1 MMTKTTF
8 AFPEDDSNNKIPP
21 PFPYKSWD
29 DFLEDHRSNPHKL
42 IDWIKQNHPELVE
55 KAKNGDLSP
64 ETIGFWQKVLNSEL
78 VRVNPRDLHGD
89 VMVTDAIEK
98 ESKLTAVMQTISNW
112 WNTVGVAPIAYAGV
126 GGGVSGVISAVIV
139 IVLCQLAGNSTS
151 TAASNANPASRK
163 WANRSLWANISLQ
176 VVLTLISGVGSEI
189 LTNSAQLS
197 KIYADKVV
205 EEHLYATPRRN
216 IAEGERVLEQAKVD
230 QKICD
235 TKTAEYQ
242 AERGKSE
249 KLYDPK
255 TSSLYEKLHGPHG
268 VSSKYFDKIP
278 TADLPYCR
286 KPKRLEADGKKL
298 REQGQKQLDTV
309 QSTVE
314 QSGGSLEYLKKE
326 KRGFYSQHFTE
337 NGRIAAGQ
345 EAVSTSMGN
354 FSSKLLTGEWDKLG
368 FPLMFASLSVIFS
381 SASILMTLWHRN
393 KPSIAVTFD
402 PTAKQAFDELIHAV
416 AEGLNNQEPPAIDD
430 DNP

>member
-1 MMTKTTF
+1 MTKTTF
-8 AFPEDDSNNKIPP
+8 AFPGDDKTPP

-29 DFLEDHRSNPHKL
+29 HFLEDHRSNPQKL
-42 IDWIKQNHPELVE
+42 LDWMKQNDPELVE

-89 VMVTDAIEK
+89 VMVTDAIKK
-98 ESKLTAVMQTISNW
+98 ESKLTAGIQTISNM
-112 WNTVGVAPIAYAGV
+112 WNTVGVVPIAYAGV

-163 WANRSLWANISLQ
+163 WANAALASNISLQ

-216 IAEGERVLEQAKVD
+216 IAEGERVLKQAKVA
-230 QKICD
+230 QNICD

-242 AERGKSE
+242 PERGKSE

-268 VSSKYFDKIP
+268 VPSKYFDKIP
-278 TADLPYCR
+278 TADLPYCL
-286 KPKRLEADGKKL
+286 KPKRLEANGEKL
-298 REQGQKQLDTV
+298 RGQGQNQLDTV

-326 KRGFYSQHFTE
+326 KRGLYSQHFTE
-337 NGRIAAGQ
+337 NGGIAAGQ

-354 FSSKLLTGEWDKLG
+354 FRSKFRTREWDKLG
-368 FPLMFASLSVIFS
+368 FPLVFASLSVIFS
-381 SASILMTLWHRN
+381 SASILMTVRHRN
-393 KPSIAVTFD
+393 KPSIALTFD
-402 PTAKQAFDELIHAV
+402 PTAKQGFDELIHAV

>member
-1 MMTKTTF
+1 MYVNPYIRGSFFFFSGSFFRLRREFFFSPLVGTLKMNTN
-8 AFPEDDSNNKIPP
+8 SS
-21 PFPYKSWD
+21 YKSWD

-55 KAKNGDLSP
+55 KAKNGNLSP
-64 ETIGFWQKVLNSEL
+64 GTICFWQKVLNSEL
-78 VRVNPRDLHGD
+78 VRVNPRYLHGD

-189 LTNSAQLS
+189 LTNS
-197 KIYADKVV
+197 
-205 EEHLYATPRRN
+205 
-216 IAEGERVLEQAKVD
+216 
-230 QKICD
+230 
-235 TKTAEYQ
+235 
-242 AERGKSE
+242 
-249 KLYDPK
+249 
-255 TSSLYEKLHGPHG
+255 
-268 VSSKYFDKIP
+268 

-298 REQGQKQLDTV
+298 RGQGQKQLDTL

-326 KRGFYSQHFTE
+326 KRGLYSQHFTE

-345 EAVSTSMGN
+345 EAVSTSMRN
-354 FSSKLLTGEWDKLG
+354 FSSKLITGEWDKLG
-368 FPLMFASLSVIFS
+368 FPLTFASLSVIFS

-393 KPSIAVTFD
+393 KASIALTFD

>member
-1 MMTKTTF
+1 MTKTTF

-55 KAKNGDLSP
+55 KAKNGNLSP

-78 VRVNPRDLHGD
+78 VRVNPRDLHGE

-98 ESKLTAVMQTISNW
+98 ESKLTALIQTISNV
-112 WNTVGVAPIAYAGV
+112 WNTVGVVPIAHAGV

-139 IVLCQLAGNSTS
+139 LWASQLAGNSTS

-163 WANRSLWANISLQ
+163 WANAALAGNIALNLG
-176 VVLTLISGVGSEI
+176 LTGISGVGFEI
-189 LTNSAQLS
+189 LMNSDKLS

-216 IAEGERVLEQAKVD
+216 IAEGERVLEQAKVAH
-230 QKICD
+230 KICD

-255 TSSLYEKLHGPHG
+255 TSSLYEKLNGPHG
-268 VSSKYFDKIP
+268 VTSTYFDKIRP
-278 TADLPYCR
+278 ADLPYCL
-286 KPKRLEADGKKL
+286 KPKRLEADGEKL
-298 REQGQKQLDTV
+298 RKEGQKQLDTV

-326 KRGFYSQHFTE
+326 KRGLYSQHFTE

-345 EAVSTSMGN
+345 EAVSIAMGN
-354 FSSKLLTGEWDKLG
+354 FSSKLIKGEWDKLG
-368 FPLMFASLSVIFS
+368 LALMLAGLSVIFS
-381 SASILMTLWHRN
+381 GLSVLMTVQHRN
-393 KPSIAVTFD
+393 KPSIALTFD

-416 AEGLNNQEPPAIDD
+416 AEGLNNQEPPALDD
-430 DNP
+430 DNPQ

>member
-1 MMTKTTF
+1 MTKTTF

-29 DFLEDHRSNPHKL
+29 DFLEDHRCNPQKL
-42 IDWIKQNHPELVE
+42 LDWIKQDHPELVE

-98 ESKLTAVMQTISNW
+98 ESKLTAGIQTISNM
-112 WNTVGVAPIAYAGV
+112 WNTVGVVPIAYAGV
-126 GGGVSGVISAVIV
+126 GAGVSGVMSAGIV
-139 IVLCQLAGNSTS
+139 FFLSQSAGNYTS

-163 WANRSLWANISLQ
+163 WANAALAGNISLQ

-216 IAEGERVLEQAKVD
+216 IAEGERVLEQAKD
-230 QKICD
+230 AHKICD

-242 AERGKSE
+242 AERGKSD

-255 TSSLYEKLHGPHG
+255 TSSLHEQLHGPHG
-268 VSSKYFDKIP
+268 VPSSYFDKIRP
-278 TADLPYCR
+278 ADLPYCR
-286 KPKRLEADGKKL
+286 KPKRLEDEGKKL
-298 REQGQKQLDTV
+298 REQGQKELHMV

-326 KRGFYSQHFTE
+326 KRGLYSQHFTE

-345 EAVSTSMGN
+345 EAVSTSMRN
-354 FSSKLLTGEWDKLG
+354 FRSKFRTREWDKLG
-368 FPLMFASLSVIFS
+368 FPLVFASLSVIFS

-393 KPSIAVTFD
+393 KPSIALTFD
-402 PTAKQAFDELIHAV
+402 PTAKQGFVELIHAV

>member
-1 MMTKTTF
+1 MYVNPCSPHVDARF
-8 AFPEDDSNNKIPP
+8 FSASF
-21 PFPYKSWD
+21 FSWD
-29 DFLEDHRSNPHKL
+29 DFLEYHRFNPNKL

-55 KAKNGDLSP
+55 KAKNGNLS
-64 ETIGFWQKVLNSEL
+64 ISFWQKLLNSEL
-78 VRVNPRDLHGD
+78 VRVNPRDLHGG
-89 VMVTDAIEK
+89 VMVTDAIKK
-98 ESKLTAVMQTISNW
+98 ESKLTAGIQTISIAFPKLVRYTCFLLFCLLPFAFCLKPITFVPQQTEKRYNV
-112 WNTVGVAPIAYAGV
+112 WNTVGVVPIAYAGV

-139 IVLCQLAGNSTS
+139 IGLCQLAGNYTS

-176 VVLTLISGVGSEI
+176 GVLTLISGVGSEI

-216 IAEGERVLEQAKVD
+216 IAEGERVLEQAKVA
-230 QKICD
+230 QNICD
-235 TKTAEYQ
+235 NKAAEYQ
-242 AERGKSE
+242 KERDKD

-268 VSSKYFDKIP
+268 VPSSYFDKIP

-286 KPKRLEADGKKL
+286 KPKRLEDDGKKL

-314 QSGGSLEYLKKE
+314 QSGGSLEYLKKK
-326 KRGFYSQHFTE
+326 KRGLYSQHFTE
-337 NGRIAAGQ
+337 NGGIAAGQ

-381 SASILMTLWHRN
+381 SASILMTL
-393 KPSIAVTFD
+393 
-402 PTAKQAFDELIHAV
+402 
-416 AEGLNNQEPPAIDD
+416 
-430 DNP
+430 